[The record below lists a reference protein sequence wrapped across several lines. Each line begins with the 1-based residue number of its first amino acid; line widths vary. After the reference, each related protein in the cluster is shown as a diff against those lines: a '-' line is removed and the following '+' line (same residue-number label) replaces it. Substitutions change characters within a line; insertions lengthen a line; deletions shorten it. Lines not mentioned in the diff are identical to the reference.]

1 MNDQYWEVKHDKVAH
16 CSKVPHHAKIWM
28 LPIVRKKIEL
38 LMKKY
43 PSLEWLA
50 YAVIDKDG
58 LVVDI
63 VVPKQTVTGGSV
75 NNVTQDFELH
85 EGYKIGGVIHSHN
98 TMGAFFSSVDS
109 DFLNENH
116 DFSIVVSNKGYKAV
130 ARFKTPCGAY
140 KAVSAKIKI
149 KHNVELNEE
158 NFLKE
163 AETKINQPQYQSV
176 VTPGNYTSNYNRLW
190 EGEYGDPY
198 SRGSTYCNNRPIHRS
213 VKFDASDYWDTKEK
227 EEKEA
232 LEKESDPGP
241 DDDPKEM
248 YFDERDKKQIE
259 EELQNQMTE
268 Q

>member
-1 MNDQYWEVKHDKVAH
+1 MNDQYWEVKHDKVTH

-43 PSLEWLA
+43 PHLEWLA
-50 YAVIDKDG
+50 YGVIDKDG
-58 LVVDI
+58 VVVDI
-63 VVPKQTVTGGSV
+63 IVPKQTVTSGSV

-98 TMGAFFSSVDS
+98 SMGAFFSGVDTE
-109 DFLNENH
+109 FLNENH
-116 DFSIVVSNKGYKAV
+116 DFSIVVSHKGYKAV

-140 KAVSAKIKI
+140 KEVSAKIKI
-149 KHNVELNEE
+149 KHNIELNED

-163 AETKINQPQYQSV
+163 AEGKINQPQYQSV
-176 VTPGNYTSNYNRLW
+176 VTPGNYVSNYNRLW

-198 SRGSTYCNNRPIHRS
+198 SKASAYCNNRPVIPQQ
-213 VKFDASDYWDTKEK
+213 KFDGSDYWDTKEA
-227 EEKEA
+227 EEKKQAEQ
-232 LEKESDPGP
+232 EEQE
-241 DDDPKEM
+241 DPKEM
-248 YFDERDKKQIE
+248 YFDDRDKKQIE
-259 EELQNQMTE
+259 EELQNQMQE